1 MSITTRTI
9 TYTTS
14 DGITLKSH
22 FACPADAPHELSGI
36 LVAPEW
42 WGLSEHAKKSAERL
56 AEAGY
61 AALAMDLYGD
71 AQLTDEASVAS
82 ANMTALLEA
91 PEKLNERTRLAL
103 ETLQAQSEVN
113 ALNIGAIGFCFGGR
127 VVLDM
132 ARRGVPLKAVASF
145 HGLLETATPA
155 AEGMVKGELLLATGG
170 KDPLVPPEVLE
181 TFTAEMD
188 KAKANYH
195 IDTYPDARHGFTNP
209 QATANGIKNQF
220 DALHYDEAAAK
231 TSWQNMLNL
240 LERTL

>member
-9 TYTTS
+9 EYTTS

-22 FACPADAPHELSGI
+22 FACPANAPHELSGI

-132 ARRGVPLKAVASF
+132 ARRGVPPLPKA
-145 HGLLETATPA
+145 
-155 AEGMVKGELLLATGG
+155 
-170 KDPLVPPEVLE
+170 
-181 TFTAEMD
+181 
-188 KAKANYH
+188 
-195 IDTYPDARHGFTNP
+195 
-209 QATANGIKNQF
+209 
-220 DALHYDEAAAK
+220 
-231 TSWQNMLNL
+231 W
-240 LERTL
+240 

>member
-9 TYTTS
+9 EYTTS

-22 FACPADAPHELSGI
+22 FAGPGNAPHELSGI
-36 LVAPEW
+36 LVAPAW

-113 ALNIGAIGFCFGGR
+113 ALNICAIGFSFGGR

-181 TFTAEMD
+181 AFTAEMD

-195 IDTYPDARHGFTNP
+195 IDTFPDARHGFTNP

>member
-9 TYTTS
+9 EYTTS

-42 WGLSEHAKKSAERL
+42 WGLSEHAKKSAEQL

-61 AALAMDLYGD
+61 AALVMDLYGD
-71 AQLTDEASVAS
+71 AQLTDEASVAA

-103 ETLQAQSEVN
+103 ETLQAQPEVN
-113 ALNIGAIGFCFGGR
+113 ALNLGAIGFCFGGK

-132 ARRGVPLKAVASF
+132 ARRGEPLKAVTSF
-145 HGLLETATPA
+145 HGNLTPA
-155 AEGMVKGELLLATGG
+155 APAVEGMIKGELLIENGG
-170 KDPLVPPEVLE
+170 ADPLVTPEMLE
-181 TFTAEMD
+181 TFIAEMD
-188 KAKANYH
+188 AAKVKYH
-195 IDTYPDARHGFTNP
+195 IDTFPGVRHGFTNP

>member
-9 TYTTS
+9 EYTTS

-22 FACPADAPHELSGI
+22 FACPVDTPNELSGI

-71 AQLTDEASVAS
+71 AQLTDEASVAA
-82 ANMTALLEA
+82 ANMNALLEA
-91 PEKLNERTRLAL
+91 PEKLDERTRLAL
-103 ETLQAQSEVN
+103 ETLQAQPAVN

-145 HGLLETATPA
+145 HGLLETTTPA
-155 AEGMVKGELLLATGG
+155 TEGTVKAELLIATGG
-170 KDPLVPPEVLE
+170 EDPLVPQE
-181 TFTAEMD
+181 TLAAFVAEME
-188 KAKANYH
+188 KAKVNYH
-195 IDTYPDARHGFTNP
+195 VDTYPEARHGFTNP